1 MTKNSSQSE
10 IGHKYNRFLHCNY
23 RLFAFGVPQFG
34 AGNLQVGR
42 GQAVM
47 IWKIHQVGYEKNSCA
62 REVNFTSVV
71 VQKPS
76 NGRLPGFARMKPTF
90 YVCASVQHLENANVV
105 PVRRPCLE
113 GKTLSTKPRFG
124 GKTVYMRNVV
134 HKTQIGSKLYG
145 RKRMPDENCQLGF
158 GDPKPVRDVVP
169 PWRPKV

>member
-1 MTKNSSQSE
+1 
-10 IGHKYNRFLHCNY
+10 
-23 RLFAFGVPQFG
+23 
-34 AGNLQVGR
+34 
-42 GQAVM
+42 M
-47 IWKIHQVGYEKNSCA
+47 IWKIHQVDYEKNSCL
-62 REVNFTSVV
+62 RETNFTSIV

-134 HKTQIGSKLYG
+134 HKTHIGSKLYG
-145 RKRMPDENCQLGF
+145 RKRMPNENCQLGF

-169 PWRPKV
+169 SWRPKV